1 MKTLV
6 NYINESKTWSNEYAD
21 FADEY
26 LNSHYLHDGEPEES
40 SKELKSMM
48 SDIVGEIIQE
58 LENKYKFI
66 ANQETLKHVSMIV
79 KDQIGGL

>member
-6 NYINESKTWSNEYAD
+6 DYINESKTWDDSYAD
-21 FADEY
+21 FVDDY
-26 LNSHYLHDGEPEES
+26 LNNHYLQGGESEESPEE
-40 SKELKSMM
+40 LKNMM

-58 LENKYKFI
+58 LEKQYKFT